1 MTGFV
6 QAVPGADNVS
16 GTAFAHGQG
25 ARLGWLVAA
34 SQAEVLSYLR
44 DEANARSG
52 LIELSPLTSAP
63 IACNDVKAQAAE
75 ARGKGMVV
83 IADVSAYGPEG
94 CPAVRLGA
102 HVSVMGIAED
112 LCVVAVSKD
121 VSRALQG
128 LCAWLDERVTTD
140 EAHCSLAVQ
149 VLDQEAR
156 RWHLSSDAAQVVASY
171 LRCHPK
177 VEELRYPGLKQ
188 DPSFAVA
195 ARTLQQ
201 GFGPRVDYCLVGS
214 GEWRSVVCD
223 AADPHGQ
230 VLALEGS
237 LLSLAV

>member
-6 QAVPGADNVS
+6 QAVPGADHAP

-25 ARLGWLVAA
+25 ARLGWLVATPR
-34 SQAEVLSYLR
+34 AEVLSYLR
-44 DEANARSG
+44 NQADARSS
-52 LIELSPLTSAP
+52 LVELSPLTPAP
-63 IACNDVKAQAAE
+63 IVCNDVKAQAAE
-75 ARGKGMVV
+75 ARGEGKVV
-83 IADVSAYGPEG
+83 MADVSAYGPEG

-102 HVSVMGIAED
+102 HVSVMGISEG

-121 VSRALQG
+121 AFRALQG
-128 LCAWLDERVTTD
+128 LRTWLDERVTAD
-140 EAHCSLAVQ
+140 EAHCSLAVR
-149 VLDQEAR
+149 VLDREAR

-201 GFGPRVDYCLVGS
+201 GFGLRVDYCLVGS
-214 GEWRSVVCD
+214 GEWRSIVCD
-223 AADPHGQ
+223 SADPHDQ
-230 VLALEGS
+230 VLALEES